1 MREVAEPGD
10 ERQRVRGGDAD
21 PAHAGVDLEVDGDP
35 PAGVL
40 RLALERLGVR
50 ERVEGQRAAE
60 PRHLGGA
67 VGGDLAQQQHGG
79 VDAGRPQ
86 RADLA
91 GGGDAELG
99 GAGGEG
105 GAGGADRAVPVGVRL
120 DDGENPPL
128 GAGEPHR
135 QAHVV
140 RERLEVDPGARRA
153 PGVRRAGDA
162 RRHCW

>member
-35 PAGVL
+35 PARVP
-40 RLALERLGVR
+40 RLAFERFGVG
-50 ERVEGQRAAE
+50 ERVQGQRTAE
-60 PRHLGGA
+60 PGHLGGA
-67 VGGDLAQQQHGG
+67 IGGDLAEQQQRG

-86 RADLA
+86 RTDLP
-91 GGGDAELG
+91 GRRHAELG
-99 GAGGEG
+99 GAGGES
-105 GAGGADRAVPVGVRL
+105 GAGDADRAVPVGVRL
-120 DDGENPPL
+120 HHGEDPPV

-140 RERLEVDPGARRA
+140 RECVEVDPGARRA
-153 PGVRRAGDA
+153 PGVRRAGMT
-162 RRHCW
+162 RRHSW